1 LFERHLLQRRA
12 GAVDAGKRK
21 IFPVLCLRVQD
32 FYCWSPQGAWGLDA
46 DAERRRPGAS
56 RIKGSNLKK
65 LIFVNKKTKVMNSV
79 EELQNTLSRL
89 IFSVRD
95 FRVLRE
101 IKQAVEAVLPDSPD
115 EQVVKAP
122 WVGHELQVR
131 AMPSFGEVVRA
142 QGHRQLLFAELL
154 PHIDDTPTDYTLDD
168 LLTALN

>member
-1 LFERHLLQRRA
+1 
-12 GAVDAGKRK
+12 
-21 IFPVLCLRVQD
+21 
-32 FYCWSPQGAWGLDA
+32 
-46 DAERRRPGAS
+46 
-56 RIKGSNLKK
+56 
-65 LIFVNKKTKVMNSV
+65 MNSV

-101 IKQAVEAVLPDSPD
+101 IKQAVEAVLPDSPN
-115 EQVVKAP
+115 EQVVEAAP
-122 WVGHELQVR
+122 WEGHELQVR

-168 LLTALN
+168 LLAALN